1 MENPTKKS
9 IFTKSWVQSL
19 TGIII
24 ISLMVFG
31 VLFYKSFSSYIQIED
46 STISAPV
53 ISIAPETSGILD
65 EVYVK
70 EGDNVVADQS
80 LARVGSEILTSKI
93 NGVIIYT
100 SDTPGQYFTY
110 AQPVIKMIDP
120 NELRVIGSIKEDAGL
135 TKIVVGDTVTF
146 TVDSFP
152 GKEYTGIVE
161 EIGQTSKDSSVVFSI
176 SDKRAVQEFTIK
188 VKYDVSQYKEFK
200 NGMSAKIKVY
210 NK

>member
-9 IFTKSWVQSL
+9 IFTKPWVQSL

-31 VLFYKSFSSYIQIED
+31 VLFYKSLSSYIQIED

-70 EGDNVVADQS
+70 EGDNVIAGQS

-120 NELRVIGSIKEDAGL
+120 NELRVMGSIKEDAGL

-188 VKYDVSQYKEFK
+188 VKYDVSQYKDFK